1 MAMKINLKRG
11 FTVGF
16 KSFVQSIYSVK
27 SISANNLF
35 SSYPSRRVAGVTVNV
50 DSAMQLSTVYACIR
64 DKAESIGQLPVK
76 LFKRTKN
83 LDEEIKRGR
92 LHRIFT
98 QRPND
103 FMTTQDFVETVE
115 TNLEARGVFYA
126 YINFNDNGDV
136 MEILPFRF
144 QQNVHV
150 NMDDNGNIY
159 YIYTTN
165 DGKPNIAA
173 SGKNIMR
180 IGLNSFDG
188 FTHLS
193 PIACN
198 ARAIGLG
205 MAQEDHLTNTMAK
218 GTMPSGVLQTD
229 AAFKDP
235 KAAERIRKEFK
246 EKYQGVDK
254 NGEVIFLEQGLK
266 YNPLSL
272 SPADTELILQRQY
285 SREEIC
291 GIFRVPPHRIG
302 ASTGAKKEDI
312 EQANKDYYINKLM
325 PIVRKIESAFNE
337 LTPDNFYIKFDER
350 GFIRGDLK
358 SQVDAYGELFKLT
371 AISINELRAGADFQP
386 IENGE
391 LHAIDTNNITLGNLD
406 QVEELQAENREIARA
421 GMNNQNNSD
430 ENKPVEEN
438 SDER

>member
-1 MAMKINLKRG
+1 MGL
-11 FTVGF
+11 
-16 KSFVQSIYSVK
+16 KSFIQDLYSVK
-27 SISANNLF
+27 NIGIGANDLF
-35 SSYPSRRVAGVTVNV
+35 RSFPSRRVAGVNVNP

-64 DKAESIGQLPVK
+64 DKAESIGQLPVRLYK
-76 LFKRTKN
+76 KSKH
-83 LDEEIKRGR
+83 LDEEIVKGR
-92 LHRIFT
+92 YFKIFT

-103 FMTTQDFVETVE
+103 FMTLQDFIETIE
-115 TNLEARGVFYA
+115 TCLESYGRFFGYVVR
-126 YINFNDNGDV
+126 NDIGDV
-136 MEILPFRF
+136 MEILPFRY
-144 QQNVHV
+144 QQNVTV
-150 NMDDNGNIY
+150 NMDQNGNVY
-159 YIYTTN
+159 FVYTTN
-165 DGKPNIAA
+165 DGKPSISM
-173 SGKNIMR
+173 SGEDIMH
-180 IGLNSFDG
+180 IKLNSLDG
-188 FTHLS
+188 FTGLS
-193 PIACN
+193 PISCN
-198 ARAIGLG
+198 GRAIGLG
-205 MAQEDHLTNTMAK
+205 ISQEDHLTNTMAK

-235 KAAERIRKEFK
+235 KAAERIRQEFK

-337 LTPDNFYIKFDER
+337 LTPDNFFIKLDER

-358 SQVDAYGELFKLT
+358 SQVDAYGALFKLT

-386 IENGE
+386 VEHGE
-391 LHAIDTNNITLGNLD
+391 YHAIDTNNITLGRLD
-406 QVEELQAENREIARA
+406 QVEELQAENREIARQGA
-421 GMNNQNNSD
+421 INQQKPND
-430 ENKPVEEN
+430 EETVEVEEN
-438 SDER
+438 ES